1 MERIYITRG
10 FIRLTCVLFLS
21 RVSHIRGAEAPVD
34 AKSTRL
40 DVSTVLV
47 WCFRPGGFQTA
58 AIFPSQDR

>member
-1 MERIYITRG
+1 M
-10 FIRLTCVLFLS
+10 LLLS
-21 RVSHIRGAEAPVD
+21 RVSHITEAEALAD

-58 AIFPSQDR
+58 AIFSIPGQVTCQQE